1 MNYSG
6 NMKSFHL
13 ILPYFRKNRRII
25 ATGIFSLIFVDFLQ
39 LVIPRIIK
47 RVVDDLTA
55 LSITPA
61 GLLVYGCEILG
72 IALTMGAFRYIWR
85 RCLIGMAREVEEGL
99 RNRLFFHLQ
108 TLSAAYFDH
117 VKTGDL
123 MAHATN
129 DIQHIR
135 MAVGMGMVAL
145 TDSIIMGTAAIGFMA
160 YIHLKL
166 TLYVLIPMPLIA
178 FGTRFISK
186 RMHQRYQDVQAAF
199 SNLTEAVRER
209 FAGIR
214 IVKAHHSEA
223 IETSRIDAISQA
235 AIRQNVRLVQIT
247 SSLTSMMIFLT
258 NVSMVLVLFFGGRHT
273 ILGQITPGDFVAFF
287 SYLGLL
293 TWPMMATGWVANL
306 IQRGKASLDRIERIM
321 ETWPDVRDKVS
332 GGRGQGAGG
341 EFKAEHQ
348 IYYQSLQSAF
358 SSSSLSQR
366 GRVGVGVPKEQIVPT
381 GGISMINPSATER
394 DELPGVLQFDG
405 VNFSYGADLMPVLED
420 IHFTLAPGKVLGIAG
435 PPGSGKTTLLQMIPR
450 IYDVSSGEI
459 RMNGIDIRDYPL
471 DALRERIAFMPQEPF
486 LFAGTIRDNIAFGD
500 PQFLDADILKA
511 AEAACLSDTIQSFPH
526 GLDTVVGEKGVILS
540 GGQKQRIALARCL
553 IRQPAFLLLDD
564 PISQVDTATGNTIL
578 RALRERTGS
587 CSLIIVSHRLS
598 AIRNADRIIV
608 LDEGRI
614 RESGTHAELTAQDGY
629 YAGILRLQE
638 IEEILDANER

>member
-1 MNYSG
+1 
-6 NMKSFHL
+6 MKSFHL
-13 ILPYFRKNRRII
+13 ILPYFRKNRLII

-72 IALTMGAFRYIWR
+72 IALTMGAFRYVWR

-145 TDSIIMGTAAIGFMA
+145 TDSLIMGTAAIGFMA

-178 FGTRFISK
+178 IGTRFISK
-186 RMHQRYQDVQAAF
+186 RMHQRYQGVQAAF

-214 IVKAHHSEA
+214 IVKAHHTEA
-223 IETSRIDAISQA
+223 VETSHIDVISQA
-235 AIRQNVRLVQIT
+235 YIRQNIRLVQIT
-247 SSLTSMMIFLT
+247 SSLSSMMIFLT
-258 NVSMVLVLFFGGRHT
+258 NLSLVLVLFFGGRHT
-273 ILGQITPGDFVAFF
+273 LLGKITPGDFVAFF

-321 ETWPDVRDKVS
+321 ETRPDVGDKGAGIRGQVS
-332 GGRGQGAGG
+332 GGGGQEAVD
-341 EFKAEHQ
+341 
-348 IYYQSLQSAF
+348 ITTRDQSVDD
-358 SSSSLSQR
+358 R
-366 GRVGVGVPKEQIVPT
+366 DD
-381 GGISMINPSATER
+381 ISGM
-394 DELPGVLQFDG
+394 LQFDG
-405 VNFSYGADLMPVLED
+405 VNFSYGADSQPVLQD
-420 IHFTLAPGKVLGIAG
+420 IHFTLEPGKILGIAG
-435 PPGSGKTTLLQMIPR
+435 PPGSGKTTLLQLIPR

-459 RMNGIDIRDYPL
+459 RINGINIRDDSL
-471 DALRERIAFMPQEPF
+471 DDLRGRIAFMPQEPF
-486 LFAGTIRDNIAFGD
+486 LFAGTIRNNIAFGD
-500 PQFLDADILKA
+500 PQFTDADILKA
-511 AEAACLSDTIQSFPH
+511 AEAACLFDTIQSFPH

-553 IRQPAFLLLDD
+553 IRQPAFLILDD
-564 PISQVDTATGNTIL
+564 PISQVDTATGNAIL
-578 RALRERTGS
+578 RTLRDRTGS

-598 AIRNADRIIV
+598 AIRNADRILV

-638 IEEILDANER
+638 IEEKLDANER